1 MNNFLTIYLYS
12 EKNRCDSN
20 TGLPE
25 HKCWFI
31 IHIQRSARMWIL
43 TESIFIGQCKGK
55 LCQHYTFFQDRLHN
69 THYYTLQESITYKC
83 NKPLCP
89 VVHPY
94 QNIENMK
101 ILTLLQLTNIIL
113 ETYRVINLGHPSPN
127 PDFSV
132 FCDPLFF
139 LFSQCKHSLTFLRLT
154 IHVDPTVGYALAHL
168 WRCFTISSR
177 CVPHPLTFFL
187 NLRLLIKPQAVNL
200 GGTDQWFPLL

>member
-1 MNNFLTIYLYS
+1 MRGCESLPS
-12 EKNRCDSN
+12 PSSSDS
-20 TGLPE
+20 G
-25 HKCWFI
+25 
-31 IHIQRSARMWIL
+31 S
-43 TESIFIGQCKGK
+43 KGK
-55 LCQHYTFFQDRLHN
+55 LCQHYTQDRLHN

-113 ETYRVINLGHPSPN
+113 ETYRVINLGHPTPN
-127 PDFSV
+127 PAFSV
-132 FCDPLFF
+132 
-139 LFSQCKHSLTFLRLT
+139 T
-154 IHVDPTVGYALAHL
+154 
-168 WRCFTISSR
+168 RCFFVFT
-177 CVPHPLTFFL
+177 VQTFTNLSETDHSCGPYCRLCTGSFVTVFHYFFTLCSTPSHLFL